1 MNRIR
6 IPNKWDGE
14 SVAETVPKRQLA
26 TEKRWKHPNRAR
38 TTSEKPIENR
48 GAHRA
53 DIDFGVSNN
62 SPSGESVCGRQC
74 SSVQHAAVKDS
85 EPDGAGVSSG
95 CR

>member
-6 IPNKWDGE
+6 IPNKWDDE
-14 SVAETVPKRQLA
+14 SVAEAVPERHLA
-26 TEKRWKHPNRAR
+26 IEKRWKHPSRAK
-38 TTSEKPIENR
+38 TT
-48 GAHRA
+48 
-53 DIDFGVSNN
+53 
-62 SPSGESVCGRQC
+62 SVCGRQC